1 MSKTIF
7 DIAISLDGFMAGD
20 NRSPQNPIGDGGMT
34 LHNWMFVQKAF
45 WEHLGK
51 EDGTED
57 EPDGKLIRDTIARTG
72 AYIMGKRM
80 FEEGETNWPEDLFK
94 ADVYVL
100 THEKRDPWFQKGTTI
115 FYFINDGIENAF
127 EKAKQSAKG
136 KDIRIQ
142 GGANTLQ
149 QFLNAGLVDEFCIHI
164 SPVILGSGIRL
175 FDNIKKDIYNVK
187 ISEVIPSQLTTHLE
201 YKLTRK

>member
-1 MSKTIF
+1 LSKTIF
-7 DIAISLDGFMAGD
+7 DIAISLDGFMAGE
-20 NRSPQNPIGDGGMT
+20 NRSPQNPIGDGGLT

-51 EDGTED
+51 DDGKEDG
-57 EPDGKLIRDTIARTG
+57 PDGKLIRDTIARTG

-80 FEEGETNWPEDLFK
+80 FEEGESNWPEDLFK

-100 THEKRDPWFQKGTTI
+100 THEKRDPWIQKGTTA

-127 EKAKQSAKG
+127 EKANRSANG

-142 GGANTLQ
+142 GGANTIQ
-149 QFLNAGLVDEFCIHI
+149 QFLNAGLIDEFCIHI

-175 FDNIKKDIYNVK
+175 LDNINKDIFNIE
-187 ISEVIPSQLTTHLE
+187 ISEVIPSKLTTHLK